1 MNKHRTKD
9 SSSRSKRR
17 RPTQKHLKLESLEA
31 RQLLAANV
39 VNDSLTLAADSAI
52 NVLTN
57 DTSGSEVQSVSAFQV
72 DFDRATYDAAVN
84 ATDWFIPDRPGQ
96 PGVPQRSL
104 IPGAVTSITG
114 NRGDLDLHRDNDA
127 DPSNDTELAPLT
139 ADEGISLPVLR
150 DNQPVDSTQTNLGV
164 LQYVV
169 DAASTWIA
177 MAAAPENNGESSVPI
192 SNTFFPYDAG
202 WAGATIDE
210 GGVRVFG
217 STDISASGDG
227 RNYVVE
233 VAGVT
238 DSFEDGFLF
247 SIAGDNSDNYS
258 RARPI
263 GGNQWAIQV
272 RDNSQEI
279 ASTDTDPI
287 SVLYIPRSAQGLIG
301 GVVDGGFEGGVSP
314 MLQSFGDFSVSRPSD
329 GFYRVSIPGHDVTS
343 GALIIENHDLSVSQ
357 PRNTYFSYD
366 DAGDGSGDIIIRQ
379 FAWNGN
385 TETPLNSDFVFFF
398 VPFENTL
405 SPTTDLTVSSLGENN
420 NGLSAKGLPLTLNA
434 DGTVNYATSGAIRA
448 LGAGETDSDT
458 FVYRAT
464 DGTTESAEATVT
476 VHWVGIND
484 APEVIS
490 TPADLILNEDDA
502 ATVLDLTAIF
512 SDVDTNDVLTYG
524 IDTGVS
530 GLVSGE
536 IVGTDVSI
544 TPALNQFGYV
554 QISLSATDTSG
565 EIASVTLGI
574 SVIPQDDDVQAVDDD
589 GTVTDKLTPARIDV
603 LGNDFHPDT
612 TEFSVSAAEIY
623 GDPAATTNEDS
634 VFSVINTTAAPN
646 DLTIQSAGNLGD
658 VAVGRGGFDLSLA
671 DGVFLGTGRDNTS
684 PFPTVNTYA
693 AFGSYGFATDRG
705 IGGGERNTALSAAFF
720 PFGDQWTSGH
730 IAADGTVL
738 GGVGIS
744 QANVT
749 LLQPGLFEITI
760 PEASFTD
767 DGLLFA
773 VSGSNDDNIVSVY
786 PQGFNNKWLVRQIDS
801 DSDATGFESDPISF
815 VYLPGSTSGLIGGR
829 AAAEEGQYTLRQS
842 YGNVTLG
849 SDTDLAPLVS
859 INGYTPADGAL
870 IAIATSFDFAD
881 VNGSSTLI
889 PANQAVMA
897 TPQGNDFR
905 LDILQSQ
912 TFTPTG
918 NFPEFQFIF
927 LPYDSPL
934 EKIDGLDFSID
945 GFDSLS
951 ALGASVTL
959 EADGTFTYDPS
970 GAGAPIADLGNG
982 ESTTD
987 TFTYTIRD
995 GRGGTSTATVS
1006 VTVQG
1011 ENQAPTAND
1020 DVVNLNE
1027 LNAQGALITV
1037 LGNDVDPDVES
1048 LLGTPTGIPSAN
1060 LSVDAASVWSVSQ
1073 TGTAPVNLT
1082 LGDFSTGTVEI
1093 LQNGNAIN
1101 QADGVVLAT
1110 IRENFDGAN
1119 TNYRLVQAFDNGSGT
1134 SLALQQFGTDAAADA
1149 DVSVAFFPFADNWVG
1164 GHVSGGGTLTHG
1176 SGLTDAEVVRT
1187 DVGRYE
1193 VSIPGVTDAALD
1205 GFLFVIGNENADNVA
1220 QARAVPGSSVYE
1232 VAVRDN
1238 QQDFGNG
1245 EDGGFSFV
1253 FVPRNAQNLVAGAID
1268 PFNSGP
1274 NAVSLAVG
1282 EFSVERLDV
1291 TDGGHE
1297 WKVTIPG
1304 QSPDTGM
1311 LILTNQDNGEIEDN
1325 FLSYQDDG
1333 AGSFL
1338 IRSQDMPGL
1347 GRQDERF
1354 TFTFIPFDSIGQP
1367 AARPVPG
1374 LLSID
1379 SVDPT
1384 SSLGATLTANAD
1396 GTIRYDPGTVLDSLY
1411 EGETATDTFTYT
1423 MTDGFGGTATAT
1435 VTVNIDGFG
1444 TAPVLQASSGATYY
1458 GVGDEAISIDG
1469 QFNVAPVGVPFF
1481 DGAAATVELTSGQI
1495 ASDTLS
1501 IRDEGNGAG
1510 QVGVSG
1516 SDISFDGVVVASF
1529 TGGSGTTPLTVTF
1542 NAAATELAV
1551 DRILQS
1557 VTYVNSDPVLT
1568 GGSRT
1573 TTFSFVDGNGRAS
1586 DSVTKQLELGLV
1598 YRRELQQ
1605 GVNLG
1610 YGTYQGTSDAQ
1621 IREADPD
1628 SVIAPGSDLLVDFDS
1643 GGNASQV
1650 LLRYDNLFGDG
1661 PGQIPLG
1668 SVITSANLVVE
1679 TNPNTSNAPG
1689 DGANLHRMSIDWD
1702 DATATWNAFGNG
1714 IQPGTG
1720 EAAGAFESQIGTASG
1735 AGSTGTGLLSFSVLP
1750 DLQAWADGETNH
1762 GWLMQ
1767 GWQNLTDGWF
1777 FSSAEDETPTA
1788 RPKLEIEWV
1797 PAGANVV
1804 SFREGVNGY
1813 SSTVDTE
1820 IDSATADDDL
1830 SSAETLFID
1839 SPTSRALIRFDDII
1853 GDLAGQV
1860 PAGSRIIT
1868 ARLRTASS
1876 TSNAQ
1881 GDGAR
1886 FFPMLT
1892 SWDDTDTF
1900 NSLVDGV
1907 NIDGVEAASEYTAF
1921 AGNAS
1926 LNPNVQGGFHDW
1938 DVTSDVQAWVNGD
1951 LTNFGWLFEPWEGGT
1966 DGWGVQSSEAA
1977 NEIERPRLEI
1987 VFTAAIDPEINITG
2001 DNGQAVAA
2009 GTTNVS
2015 PLAGTDFGSAD
2026 VAGGTVTK
2034 TFTIENTGAAA
2045 LNISAAEVIGAEAGA
2060 FSFTNQPVA
2069 TVIPGGSFS
2078 FDLVFDPSKLG
2089 LHDATVVITS
2099 DDADE
2104 GVYQFAIQGNGVG
2117 FPALSATPDGSTSFT
2132 AIGGISSGLSGAE
2145 ISAFDPGSDR
2155 LFVTSDA
2162 GLQVINLSNPANPV
2176 LLSTIQPTAEGA
2188 SDNAITSVAVNQAG
2202 VVAVAV
2208 PGSDP
2213 QAPGNVFFYNAADSA
2228 FLGSVTVGALPDQLT
2243 FTPDGSRLLVANEG
2257 EASSAAV
2264 PAMATGQGGF
2274 QVEPIFTVGETLS
2287 ATTGALNATTAGDYV
2302 PPGVLDGLGAY
2313 ELDGSTVRV
2322 FATHELLSTRGYDY
2336 TVTDGAGGSLTLEG
2350 ARISYFDIDKATRQ
2364 IVDGGLAYDT
2374 IYDATGAVATDN
2386 SFLANNFTGFSRFC
2400 SAVLIEPHQFGAGQ
2414 GTEDRIFFAGEEDGG
2429 GFNSVGGAE
2438 WALDVATGEIWHVP
2452 AMGRGAW
2459 ENITEVD
2466 TGTTTHVA
2474 FLLSDDTSPFDADP
2488 LNDEGREAAPIYLY
2502 VGQKDAGGDF
2512 LARNGLR
2519 DGSLFV
2525 WVADN
2530 GTVDPTDFNALGG
2543 TPTSLGGAWVE
2554 LESGIMTG
2562 GNPNTPSEDGSSGFD
2577 EYGYPTQ
2584 RTLWLRAE
2592 AVGAFGFSRPEDVAT
2607 NPAMG
2612 NQVVLAST
2620 GVDNYV
2626 GGVDTFGTIYTITTD
2641 FTNLAAPTATIDI
2654 IYDGDADLTRALR
2667 SPDNLDWADDGFIYI
2682 QEDKAENATLLG
2694 EPLFGAGA
2702 TNPSEAG
2709 IVRLDPATGETV
2721 RVASIDRSIVLDP
2734 STSGTPFDTDAGVT
2748 GQWETSGILDVSTLF
2763 GEIPGSLFLFDIQAH
2778 GIEDQTDVNTDSRIN
2793 DNDLVEG
2800 GQLAFL
2806 NSNPSPAADPVGS
2819 VSIIDLSGGVAT
2831 ATVQTAGFA
2840 AFDGSEQALR
2850 DAGVKLSPG
2859 KSVSQDV
2866 EPEYIAVSADGTTA
2880 RVTLQENNAFADVD
2894 LATATIT
2901 RILPLGYKDH
2911 NAANAQIDPTNNSPD
2926 ALTLGSFPVRG
2937 LFQPD
2942 AIASYQVDGVTY
2954 YVTANEGDARDAE
2967 ETDVQSVTL
2976 DPTMF
2981 PNAAALQSAA
2991 SAGEL
2996 ELSGI
3001 VGDPDGDGDFDALYS
3016 FGARSFSIWNEAGD
3030 MVFDSGDVLAR
3041 ATGLLGLYPD
3051 GRSDNKG
3058 TEPEGVTI
3066 GQIDGRTYA
3075 FVGLERANAIM
3086 VFDVTDPTNVTLS
3099 QVLHDTADVS
3109 PEGLTFISSS
3119 DSPSGSPL
3127 LVVSNEVSNTLR
3139 VYAIGSTPATPQ
3151 VESVVINDGSASR
3164 SQITSVT
3171 VTFDTEVDHAALQ
3184 SAFTLTNVDTSTQV
3198 TGLDIAANNSGGKT
3212 IAVLSFAAGAS
3223 VVTRNGSGLQGNSL
3237 ADGNYRLDI
3246 AGTQVR
3252 ATAGATA
3259 MAVDYAFGG
3268 HDASGTPNDDF
3279 FRLLGDANGDGF
3291 RNGIDLNSIIPSLF
3305 NPNEYRF
3312 DLDTNGDG
3320 SINGIDLNDL
3330 IPTIFG
3336 SPRQ

>member
-1 MNKHRTKD
+1 MN
-9 SSSRSKRR
+9 KRR
-17 RPTQKHLKLESLEA
+17 RLTKKHLKLESLEA

-72 DFDRATYDAAVN
+72 DFDRETYDPAVN

-114 NRGDLDLHRDNDA
+114 NKGDLDLHRDNDA
-127 DPSNDTELAPLT
+127 DPSNDTDLAPLT
-139 ADEGISLPVLR
+139 AGEGISLPVLR

-169 DAASTWIA
+169 DAANTWIA
-177 MAAAPENNGESSVPI
+177 MAAAPENNGENSVPI

-202 WAGATIDE
+202 WTGATIDQ

-217 STDISASGDG
+217 STDISATGDG
-227 RNYVVE
+227 RNFVVE

-238 DSFEDGFLF
+238 NSFEDGFLF

-279 ASTDTDPI
+279 GSTDTDPI

-301 GVVDGGFEGGVSP
+301 GVVDGGFDGVSP
-314 MLQSFGDFSVSRPSD
+314 MLQSFGDFSVSHQSD
-329 GFYRVSIPGHDVTS
+329 GFYRVSIPGHDITS
-343 GALIIENHDLSVSQ
+343 GALIIENYDLSVSQ

-366 DAGDGSGDIIIRQ
+366 DAGDGSGDILIRQ

-434 DGTVNYATSGAIRA
+434 DGTVNYATSGAITA
-448 LGAGETDSDT
+448 LGAGETDTDT

-464 DGTTESAEATVT
+464 DGTTESDDATVT
-476 VHWVGIND
+476 IQWVGVND
-484 APEVIS
+484 APEVLS
-490 TPADLILNEDDA
+490 TPADLVLNEDAA

-512 SDVDTNDVLTYG
+512 TDPDSNDVLTYG
-524 IDTGVS
+524 VDTGVS
-530 GLVSGE
+530 GLINAE
-536 IVGTDVSI
+536 IIGTNVSI

-565 EIASVTLGI
+565 ETASVTLDI
-574 SVIPQDDDVQAVDDD
+574 SVIPQDDDVQAVDDH
-589 GTVTDKLTPARIDV
+589 GTVTDKFTPASIDV

-623 GDPAATTNEDS
+623 GDSAATTNDGS
-634 VFSVINTTAAPN
+634 VFTVINTTAAPN
-646 DLTIQSAGNLGD
+646 DLTIQSVGNLGD

-684 PFPTVNTYA
+684 PFPTVNTYN

-705 IGGGERNTALSAAFF
+705 IGGGERNTPFSAAFF

-730 IAADGTVL
+730 IAADGTLL

-760 PEASFTD
+760 PEANFTD

-786 PQGFNNKWLVRQIDS
+786 PQGFNNKWLVRQMDS
-801 DSDATGFESDPISF
+801 DSDATGFESDAISF
-815 VYLPGSTSGLIGGR
+815 VYLPGSTTGLIGGR
-829 AAAEEGQYTLRQS
+829 AASEEGQYALRQR
-842 YGNVTLG
+842 YGNVSLS

-859 INGYTPADGAL
+859 IDGYTPADGAL
-870 IAIATSFDFAD
+870 IAVATSYDFAD
-881 VNGSSTLI
+881 VNGVSTLI

-897 TPQGNDFR
+897 TPQGNAFR
-905 LDILQSQ
+905 IDILQSQ

-945 GFDSLS
+945 GFDSVS

-1006 VTVQG
+1006 LTVQG
-1011 ENQAPTAND
+1011 ENQVPTASD

-1027 LNAQGALITV
+1027 LSAQGALITV

-1060 LSVDAASVWSVSQ
+1060 LSVDASSVWSVSQ
-1073 TGTAPVNLT
+1073 TGTAPVRLT
-1082 LGDFSTGTVEI
+1082 VGAGATGTVEI
-1093 LQNGNAIN
+1093 LQDGNAIH

-1110 IRENFDGAN
+1110 IRENFDGPN
-1119 TNYRLVQAFDNGSGT
+1119 TNYRLVQSFDNGSGT

-1149 DVSVAFFPFADNWVG
+1149 NVSVAFFPFADNWVG
-1164 GHVSGGGTLTHG
+1164 GHVSSGGTLIHG
-1176 SGLTDAEVVRT
+1176 NGLTDAEVVRT

-1193 VSIPGVTDAALD
+1193 VTLPGVTDAALD
-1205 GFLFVIGNENADNVA
+1205 GFLFVIGNENADNVI
-1220 QARAVPGSSVYE
+1220 QTRAIAGSAMYE

-1238 QQDFGNG
+1238 QQDFGGG

-1253 FVPRNAQNLVAGAID
+1253 FVPRNAQNLVAGTID
-1268 PFNSGP
+1268 PFQSGP
-1274 NAVSLAVG
+1274 NAVSMAIG
-1282 EFSVERLDV
+1282 EFNVERLDV

-1311 LILTNQDNGEIEDN
+1311 LVLTNQDNGEVEDN

-1333 AGSFL
+1333 AGSFV
-1338 IRSQDMPGL
+1338 IRSHDMPGL
-1347 GRQDERF
+1347 GLQDQPF

-1379 SVDPT
+1379 SVAPT

-1411 EGETATDTFTYT
+1411 DGDTATDTFTYT
-1423 MTDGFGGTATAT
+1423 MTDGFGGTSTAT

-1444 TAPVLQASSGATYY
+1444 AAPVLQSSSGATYY
-1458 GVGDEAISIDG
+1458 GVGDEPVSIAG
-1469 QFNVAPVGVPFF
+1469 QFSLAPVGVPFF
-1481 DGAAATVELTSGQI
+1481 DGAVATVELTSGQI
-1495 ASDTLS
+1495 ASDVLS

-1516 SDISFDGVVVASF
+1516 TDVSYDGAVVATF
-1529 TGGSGTTPLTVTF
+1529 TAGSGTSPLTLTF

-1551 DRILQS
+1551 ERILQS
-1557 VTYVNSDPVLT
+1557 VTYFTSDPVVI
-1568 GGSRT
+1568 GGGRVA
-1573 TTFSFVDGNGRAS
+1573 TFSFVDGNGHAS
-1586 DSVTKQLELGLV
+1586 DSATKPLQLGLV

-1605 GVNLG
+1605 GVNNG

-1621 IREADPD
+1621 IRESDPD
-1628 SVIAPGSDLLVDFDS
+1628 SVIAPPADLLVDFDS
-1643 GGNASQV
+1643 AGNASQV
-1650 LLRYDNLFGDG
+1650 LLRYADLFGDG

-1668 SVITSANLVVE
+1668 AVITSANLVVE

-1689 DGANLHRMSIDWD
+1689 DGGTLHRMSIDWD
-1702 DATATWNAFGNG
+1702 DATATWNAYGNG

-1720 EAAGAFESQIGTASG
+1720 EAASVFESAIGTASG
-1735 AGSTGTGLLSFSVLP
+1735 AGSTGTGVLSFSVLP
-1750 DLQAWADGETNH
+1750 DIQAWADGETNN
-1762 GWLMQ
+1762 GWLIQ
-1767 GWQNLTDGWF
+1767 GWENRTDGWF

-1830 SSAETLFID
+1830 SAAETLFID
-1839 SPTSRALIRFDDII
+1839 SPTSRALVRFDDII
-1853 GDLAGQV
+1853 GDLAGQI
-1860 PAGSRIIT
+1860 PAGSKIVT
-1868 ARLRTASS
+1868 ARLRTAST

-1892 SWDDTDTF
+1892 AWNETDTF
-1900 NSLVDGV
+1900 NSLIDGV
-1907 NIDGVEAASEYTAF
+1907 SVDGVEAASDYTAS
-1921 AGNAS
+1921 AGNPS
-1926 LNPNVQGGFHDW
+1926 RNPNVQGGFHDW
-1938 DVTSDVQAWVNGD
+1938 DVTSDVQAWVNGN
-1951 LTNFGWLFEPWEGGT
+1951 LTNYGWLLEPWESGT
-1966 DGWGVQSSEAA
+1966 DGWGFQSSEAA
-1977 NEIERPRLEI
+1977 NELERPRLEV
-1987 VFTAAIDPEINITG
+1987 VFTTAIDPEINITG

-2026 VAGGTVTK
+2026 VTGGTLTK

-2045 LNISAAEVIGAEAGA
+2045 LNISAAEIIGAEAGA
-2060 FSFTNQPVA
+2060 FTFTNQPVA

-2078 FDLVFDPSKLG
+2078 FDVVFDPSKLG

-2104 GVYQFAIQGNGVG
+2104 AVYRFAIQGNGVG

-2132 AIGGISSGLSGAE
+2132 PIGGISSGLSGAE
-2145 ISAFDPGSDR
+2145 ISAFDSGSDR

-2162 GLQVINLSNPANPV
+2162 GLQVIDLADPANPV

-2213 QAPGNVFFYNAADSA
+2213 QAPGSVFFYNAADAS
-2228 FLGSVTVGALPDQLT
+2228 FLGSVIVGALPDQLT
-2243 FTPDGSRLLVANEG
+2243 FTPDGIRLLVANEG
-2257 EASSAAV
+2257 EPSS
-2264 PAMATGQGGF
+2264 
-2274 QVEPIFTVGETLS
+2274 
-2287 ATTGALNATTAGDYV
+2287 D
-2302 PPGVLDGLGAY
+2302 
-2313 ELDGSTVRV
+2313 
-2322 FATHELLSTRGYDY
+2322 
-2336 TVTDGAGGSLTLEG
+2336 
-2350 ARISYFDIDKATRQ
+2350 
-2364 IVDGGLAYDT
+2364 
-2374 IYDATGAVATDN
+2374 
-2386 SFLANNFTGFSRFC
+2386 
-2400 SAVLIEPHQFGAGQ
+2400 
-2414 GTEDRIFFAGEEDGG
+2414 
-2429 GFNSVGGAE
+2429 
-2438 WALDVATGEIWHVP
+2438 
-2452 AMGRGAW
+2452 
-2459 ENITEVD
+2459 
-2466 TGTTTHVA
+2466 GTT
-2474 FLLSDDTSPFDADP
+2474 
-2488 LNDEGREAAPIYLY
+2488 
-2502 VGQKDAGGDF
+2502 
-2512 LARNGLR
+2512 
-2519 DGSLFV
+2519 
-2525 WVADN
+2525 
-2530 GTVDPTDFNALGG
+2530 
-2543 TPTSLGGAWVE
+2543 
-2554 LESGIMTG
+2554 
-2562 GNPNTPSEDGSSGFD
+2562 
-2577 EYGYPTQ
+2577 
-2584 RTLWLRAE
+2584 
-2592 AVGAFGFSRPEDVAT
+2592 
-2607 NPAMG
+2607 
-2612 NQVVLAST
+2612 
-2620 GVDNYV
+2620 
-2626 GGVDTFGTIYTITTD
+2626 
-2641 FTNLAAPTATIDI
+2641 
-2654 IYDGDADLTRALR
+2654 
-2667 SPDNLDWADDGFIYI
+2667 
-2682 QEDKAENATLLG
+2682 
-2694 EPLFGAGA
+2694 
-2702 TNPSEAG
+2702 
-2709 IVRLDPATGETV
+2709 
-2721 RVASIDRSIVLDP
+2721 
-2734 STSGTPFDTDAGVT
+2734 
-2748 GQWETSGILDVSTLF
+2748 
-2763 GEIPGSLFLFDIQAH
+2763 
-2778 GIEDQTDVNTDSRIN
+2778 
-2793 DNDLVEG
+2793 
-2800 GQLAFL
+2800 
-2806 NSNPSPAADPVGS
+2806 DPVGS
-2819 VSIIDLSGGVAT
+2819 VSIVDLSTGVAT
-2831 ATVQTAGFA
+2831 ATVQTAGFES
-2840 AFDGSEQALR
+2840 FDGSEQALR

-2859 KSVSQDV
+2859 KSVSEDV
-2866 EPEYIAVSADGTTA
+2866 EPEYIAVSPDGTTA
-2880 RVTLQENNAFADVD
+2880 FVTLQENNALAEVN
-2894 LATATIT
+2894 LATATVIA
-2901 RILPLGYKDH
+2901 IHPLGYKDH
-2911 NAANAQIDPTNNSPD
+2911 NVANAAIDPTNDSPD
-2926 ALTLGSFPVRG
+2926 ALTLQSIPVRG

-2942 AIASYQVDGVTY
+2942 AIASYEVGGVTY

-2981 PNAAALQSAA
+2981 PNAAALQAA
-2991 SAGEL
+2991 TSAGEL

-3016 FGARSFSIWNEAGD
+3016 FGARSFSIWSRAGEL
-3030 MVFDSGDVLAR
+3030 VFDSGDVLAR
-3041 ATGLLGLYPD
+3041 ASDLLGLYPD

-3058 TEPEGVTI
+3058 TEPEGITI

-3086 VFDVTDPTNVTLS
+3086 VFDVTDPTNVSLS
-3099 QVLHDTADVS
+3099 QVLNDSADVS
-3109 PEGLTFISSS
+3109 PEGLTFIASG
-3119 DSPSGSPL
+3119 DSPNGSPL

-3139 VYAIGSTPATPQ
+3139 VYSIGSTSATPQ

-3164 SQITSVT
+3164 SQVTSVT
-3171 VTFDTEVDHAALQ
+3171 VTFDTEVDHVALQ
-3184 SAFTLTNVDTSTQV
+3184 SAFTLTNIDSSTQV
-3198 TGLDIAANNSGGKT
+3198 TGLDIAASNSGGKT
-3212 IAVLSFAAGAS
+3212 IAVVSFAAGAS

-3246 AGTQVR
+3246 AASHVQAIVGT
-3252 ATAGATA
+3252 TT

-3268 HDASGTPNDDF
+3268 QNAAGTPNDDF

-3336 SPRQ
+3336 AARQ

>member
-1 MNKHRTKD
+1 MN
-9 SSSRSKRR
+9 KRR
-17 RPTQKHLKLESLEA
+17 RLTKKHLKLESLEA

-72 DFDRATYDAAVN
+72 DFDRETYDPAVN

-96 PGVPQRSL
+96 PGVPQRSM

-114 NRGDLDLHRDNDA
+114 NKGDLDLHRDNDA
-127 DPSNDTELAPLT
+127 DPSNDTDLAPLT
-139 ADEGISLPVLR
+139 AGEGISLPVLR

-177 MAAAPENNGESSVPI
+177 MAAAPENNGENSVPI

-210 GGVRVFG
+210 GGARVFG
-217 STDISASGDG
+217 STDINATGDG
-227 RNYVVE
+227 RNFVVE

-238 DSFEDGFLF
+238 NSFEDGFLF

-279 ASTDTDPI
+279 GSTDTDPI

-301 GVVDGGFEGGVSP
+301 GVVDGGFDGVSP
-314 MLQSFGDFSVSRPSD
+314 MLQSFGNFSVLHQSD
-329 GFYRVSIPGHDVTS
+329 GFYRVSIPGHDITS
-343 GALIIENHDLSVSQ
+343 GALIIENDDLSVNQ

-366 DAGDGSGDIIIRQ
+366 DAGDGSGDILIRQ

-420 NGLSAKGLPLTLNA
+420 DGLSAKGLPLTLNA
-434 DGTVNYATSGAIRA
+434 DGTVNYATSGAITA
-448 LGAGETDSDT
+448 LGAGETDTDT

-464 DGTTESAEATVT
+464 DGTTESDDATVT
-476 VHWVGIND
+476 IQWVGVND
-484 APEVIS
+484 APEVLF
-490 TPADLILNEDDA
+490 TPADLVLNEDDA
-502 ATVLDLTAIF
+502 ATALDLTAIF
-512 SDVDTNDVLTYG
+512 TDPDSTDVLTYG
-524 IDTGVS
+524 VDTGVS
-530 GLVSGE
+530 GLINAE
-536 IVGTDVSI
+536 IIGTHVSI

-565 EIASVTLGI
+565 ETASVTLDI

-589 GTVTDKLTPARIDV
+589 GTVTDKFTPASIDV

-623 GDPAATTNEDS
+623 GDPAATTNDGS
-634 VFSVINTTAAPN
+634 VFTVINTTAAPN
-646 DLTIQSAGNLGD
+646 DLTIQSVGNLGD

-684 PFPTVNTYA
+684 PFPTVNTYN

-705 IGGGERNTALSAAFF
+705 IGGGERNTPFSAAFF

-786 PQGFNNKWLVRQIDS
+786 PQGYNNKWLVRQMDS
-801 DSDATGFESDPISF
+801 DSDATGFESDAISF
-815 VYLPGSTSGLIGGR
+815 VYLPGSTTGLIGGR
-829 AAAEEGQYTLRQS
+829 AASEEGQYALRQR
-842 YGNVTLG
+842 YGNVSLS

-859 INGYTPADGAL
+859 IDGYTPADGAL
-870 IAIATSFDFAD
+870 IAIATSYDFAD
-881 VNGSSTLI
+881 VNGVSTLI
-889 PANQAVMA
+889 PADQAVMA
-897 TPQGNDFR
+897 TPQGNAFR
-905 LDILQSQ
+905 IDILQSQ

-945 GFDSLS
+945 GFDSVS

-970 GAGAPIADLGNG
+970 SAGAPIADLGNG

-1006 VTVQG
+1006 LTVQG
-1011 ENQAPTAND
+1011 ENQAPTASD

-1027 LNAQGALITV
+1027 LSAQGALITV

-1060 LSVDAASVWSVSQ
+1060 LSVDALSVWSVAQ
-1073 TGTAPVNLT
+1073 TGSSPVRLT
-1082 LGDFSTGTVEI
+1082 VGAGTTGTVEI
-1093 LQNGNAIN
+1093 LHDGTAIN
-1101 QADGVVLAT
+1101 RADGVVMAT

-1134 SLALQQFGTDAAADA
+1134 SLALQPFGTDAAADA
-1149 DVSVAFFPFADNWVG
+1149 NVSVAFFPFADNWVG
-1164 GHVSGGGTLTHG
+1164 GHVTGGGTLNHG
-1176 SGLTDAEVVRT
+1176 NGLTDADVVRT

-1193 VSIPGVTDAALD
+1193 VTIPGVTDAALD
-1205 GFLFVIGNENADNVA
+1205 GFLFVIGNENADNVV
-1220 QARAVPGSSVYE
+1220 QTRAIAGSATYE
-1232 VAVRDN
+1232 IAVRDN
-1238 QQDFGNG
+1238 QQDFGDG

-1253 FVPRNAQNLVAGAID
+1253 FVPRNAQNLVAGTID
-1268 PFNSGP
+1268 PFKSGP
-1274 NAVSLAVG
+1274 NGVSMAIG
-1282 EFSVERLDV
+1282 EFNVERLDV

-1297 WKVTIPG
+1297 WKVNIPG

-1311 LILTNQDNGEIEDN
+1311 LVLTNQDNDEVEDN

-1333 AGSFL
+1333 AGNFV
-1338 IRSQDMPGL
+1338 IRSHDMPEL
-1347 GRQDERF
+1347 GRQDQPF

-1379 SVDPT
+1379 SVAPT

-1396 GTIRYDPGTVLDSLY
+1396 GTIRYDPGTALDSLY
-1411 EGETATDTFTYT
+1411 DGDRATDTFTYT
-1423 MTDGFGGTATAT
+1423 MTDGFGGTSTAT

-1444 TAPVLQASSGATYY
+1444 AAPALQSSSGATYY
-1458 GVGDEAISIDG
+1458 GVGDDAVSIDG
-1469 QFNVAPVGVPFF
+1469 QFNLAPVGVAFF
-1481 DGAAATVELTSGQI
+1481 DGAVATVELTSGQI
-1495 ASDTLS
+1495 ASDALS

-1516 SDISFDGVVVASF
+1516 THVSYDGVVVATF
-1529 TGGSGTTPLTVTF
+1529 TAGSGTSPLTLTF
-1542 NAAATELAV
+1542 NAAGTELAV
-1551 DRILQS
+1551 ERILQS
-1557 VTYVNSDPVLT
+1557 VTYFTSDPVVT
-1568 GGSRT
+1568 GGDRVA
-1573 TTFSFVDGNGRAS
+1573 TFSFVDGNGRAS
-1586 DSVTKQLELGLV
+1586 DSATKPLQLGLV

-1605 GVNLG
+1605 GVNNG
-1610 YGTYQGTSDAQ
+1610 YGTYRGTSDAQ
-1621 IREADPD
+1621 IRESDPD
-1628 SVIAPGSDLLVDFDS
+1628 SVIAPSADLLVDFDS
-1643 GGNASQV
+1643 AGNASQV
-1650 LLRYDNLFGDG
+1650 LLRYADLFGDG
-1661 PGQIPLG
+1661 RGQIPLG

-1679 TNPNTSNAPG
+1679 TNPNTSNSPG
-1689 DGANLHRMSIDWD
+1689 DGGTLHRMLIDWD

-1714 IQPGTG
+1714 IQTGSG
-1720 EAAGAFESQIGTASG
+1720 EASAAFESAIGTASG
-1735 AGSTGTGLLSFSVLP
+1735 AGSTGTGVLSFSVLP
-1750 DLQAWADGETNH
+1750 DLQAWADGETNN
-1762 GWLMQ
+1762 GWLIQ
-1767 GWQNLTDGWF
+1767 GWENRTDGWF

-1820 IDSATADDDL
+1820 IDSSTADDDL
-1830 SSAETLFID
+1830 SAAETLFID
-1839 SPTSRALIRFDDII
+1839 SPTSRALVRFDDII
-1853 GDLAGQV
+1853 GDLAGQI
-1860 PAGSRIIT
+1860 PAGSKIVT
-1868 ARLRTASS
+1868 ARLRTAST

-1886 FFPMLT
+1886 FFPLLT
-1892 SWDDTDTF
+1892 AWNETDTF
-1900 NSLVDGV
+1900 NSLIDGV
-1907 NIDGVEAASEYTAF
+1907 SVDGVEAASDYTAS
-1921 AGNAS
+1921 AGNPS
-1926 LNPNVQGGFHDW
+1926 RNPNVQGGFHDW
-1938 DVTSDVQAWVNGD
+1938 DVTSDVQAWVNGN
-1951 LTNFGWLFEPWEGGT
+1951 LTNYGWLLEPWESGT
-1966 DGWGVQSSEAA
+1966 DGWGLQSSEAA
-1977 NEIERPRLEI
+1977 NELERPRLEV
-1987 VFTAAIDPEINITG
+1987 VFTTAIDPDINITG

-2026 VAGGTVTK
+2026 VTGGTVTK
-2034 TFTIENTGAAA
+2034 TFTIENAGAAA
-2045 LNISAAEVIGAEAGA
+2045 LNISAAEIIGAEAGA
-2060 FSFTNQPVA
+2060 FTFTNQPVA

-2078 FDLVFDPSKLG
+2078 FDVVFDPSKLG

-2099 DDADE
+2099 DDAGE
-2104 GVYQFAIQGNGVG
+2104 GVYRFAIQGNGVG
-2117 FPALSATPDGSTSFT
+2117 FPALSATPDRSTSFT
-2132 AIGGISSGLSGAE
+2132 PIGGISSGLSGAE
-2145 ISAFDPGSDR
+2145 ISAFDAGSDR

-2162 GLQVINLSNPANPV
+2162 GLQVVDLADPANPV
-2176 LLSTIQPTAEGA
+2176 WLSTIQPTAEGA
-2188 SDNAITSVAVNQAG
+2188 SDNAITSVAVNQTG

-2213 QAPGNVFFYNAADSA
+2213 QAPGSVFFYNAADTSY
-2228 FLGSVTVGALPDQLT
+2228 LGSVIVGALPDQLT
-2243 FTPDGSRLLVANEG
+2243 FAPDGTRLLVANEG
-2257 EASSAAV
+2257 EASS
-2264 PAMATGQGGF
+2264 
-2274 QVEPIFTVGETLS
+2274 
-2287 ATTGALNATTAGDYV
+2287 D
-2302 PPGVLDGLGAY
+2302 
-2313 ELDGSTVRV
+2313 
-2322 FATHELLSTRGYDY
+2322 
-2336 TVTDGAGGSLTLEG
+2336 
-2350 ARISYFDIDKATRQ
+2350 
-2364 IVDGGLAYDT
+2364 
-2374 IYDATGAVATDN
+2374 
-2386 SFLANNFTGFSRFC
+2386 
-2400 SAVLIEPHQFGAGQ
+2400 
-2414 GTEDRIFFAGEEDGG
+2414 
-2429 GFNSVGGAE
+2429 
-2438 WALDVATGEIWHVP
+2438 
-2452 AMGRGAW
+2452 
-2459 ENITEVD
+2459 
-2466 TGTTTHVA
+2466 GTT
-2474 FLLSDDTSPFDADP
+2474 
-2488 LNDEGREAAPIYLY
+2488 
-2502 VGQKDAGGDF
+2502 
-2512 LARNGLR
+2512 
-2519 DGSLFV
+2519 
-2525 WVADN
+2525 
-2530 GTVDPTDFNALGG
+2530 
-2543 TPTSLGGAWVE
+2543 
-2554 LESGIMTG
+2554 
-2562 GNPNTPSEDGSSGFD
+2562 
-2577 EYGYPTQ
+2577 
-2584 RTLWLRAE
+2584 
-2592 AVGAFGFSRPEDVAT
+2592 
-2607 NPAMG
+2607 
-2612 NQVVLAST
+2612 
-2620 GVDNYV
+2620 
-2626 GGVDTFGTIYTITTD
+2626 
-2641 FTNLAAPTATIDI
+2641 
-2654 IYDGDADLTRALR
+2654 
-2667 SPDNLDWADDGFIYI
+2667 
-2682 QEDKAENATLLG
+2682 
-2694 EPLFGAGA
+2694 
-2702 TNPSEAG
+2702 
-2709 IVRLDPATGETV
+2709 
-2721 RVASIDRSIVLDP
+2721 
-2734 STSGTPFDTDAGVT
+2734 
-2748 GQWETSGILDVSTLF
+2748 
-2763 GEIPGSLFLFDIQAH
+2763 
-2778 GIEDQTDVNTDSRIN
+2778 
-2793 DNDLVEG
+2793 
-2800 GQLAFL
+2800 
-2806 NSNPSPAADPVGS
+2806 DPVGS
-2819 VSIIDLSGGVAT
+2819 VSNVDLSTGVAA
-2831 ATVQTAGFA
+2831 ATVQTAGFES
-2840 AFDGSEQALR
+2840 FDGSEQALR

-2859 KSVSQDV
+2859 KRVSEDV
-2866 EPEYIAVSADGTTA
+2866 EPEYIAVSPDGTTA
-2880 RVTLQENNAFADVD
+2880 FVTLQENNALAEVD
-2894 LATATIT
+2894 IATATVIA
-2901 RILPLGYKDH
+2901 IHPLGYKDH
-2911 NAANAQIDPTNNSPD
+2911 NAANAAIDPTNDSPD
-2926 ALTLGSFPVRG
+2926 ALTLQSIPVRG

-2981 PNAAALQSAA
+2981 PNAAALQAAA

-3001 VGDPDGDGDFDALYS
+3001 VGDPDGDGDYDALYS
-3016 FGARSFSIWNEAGD
+3016 FGARSFSIWSRAGEL
-3030 MVFDSGDVLAR
+3030 VFDSGDVLAR
-3041 ATGLLGLYPD
+3041 ASDLLGLYDD

-3058 TEPEGVTI
+3058 TEPEGITI

-3086 VFDVTDPTNVTLS
+3086 VFDVTDPTNVSLA
-3099 QVLHDTADVS
+3099 QVLNDSADVS
-3109 PEGLTFISSS
+3109 PEGLTFISSG
-3119 DSPSGSPL
+3119 DSPNGSPL

-3139 VYAIGSTPATPQ
+3139 VYSIGSTSATPQ

-3164 SQITSVT
+3164 SQVTSVT
-3171 VTFDTEVDHAALQ
+3171 VTFDTEVDHVALQ
-3184 SAFTLTNVDTSTQV
+3184 SAFTLTNTDSSTQV
-3198 TGLDIAANNSGGKT
+3198 AGLDIAASNNGGKT

-3246 AGTQVR
+3246 AASQVR
-3252 ATAGATA
+3252 AIVGATT

-3268 HDASGTPNDDF
+3268 QNAAGTPNDDF

-3336 SPRQ
+3336 APRQ